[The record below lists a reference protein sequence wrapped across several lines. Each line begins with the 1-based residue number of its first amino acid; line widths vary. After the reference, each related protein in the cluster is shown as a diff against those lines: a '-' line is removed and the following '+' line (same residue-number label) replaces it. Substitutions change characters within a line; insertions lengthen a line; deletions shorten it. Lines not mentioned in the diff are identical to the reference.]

1 MLVAS
6 SASLISNK
14 SGEPGGADESEDSD
28 SLDDDPDVNKFNED
42 GSFIGV
48 YGQDQNTEDNAD
60 DDDDARLL
68 ANDTPNNGTQ
78 TNGTVPVTHTQ
89 NTFL

>member
-1 MLVAS
+1 VAS

-14 SGEPGGADESEDSD
+14 SGGPDAVNDSDDTD

-48 YGQDQNTEDNAD
+48 YGQDQNAD
-60 DDDDARLL
+60 YRPDDEESRLL
-68 ANDTPNNGTQ
+68 SHDASNDVASQ
-78 TNGTVPVTHTQ
+78 DKDGTVQVSHTQ
-89 NTFL
+89 NTFV